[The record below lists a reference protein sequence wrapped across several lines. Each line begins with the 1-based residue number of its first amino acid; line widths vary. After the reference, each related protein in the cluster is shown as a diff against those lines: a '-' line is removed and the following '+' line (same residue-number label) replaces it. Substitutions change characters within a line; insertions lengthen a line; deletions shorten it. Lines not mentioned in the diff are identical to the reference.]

1 MISLINILSFTFF
14 TKIIKFCV
22 RYYHNDVWYG
32 MLWYR
37 HLQAKVT
44 KIKINIFFSFGN
56 QVAEKLIFLLT
67 KFQRIIGLQ
76 LMVSEVAS

>member
-1 MISLINILSFTFF
+1 MISLINISSFTFF

-44 KIKINIFFSFGN
+44 KIKINDFF
-56 QVAEKLIFLLT
+56 FLGI
-67 KFQRIIGLQ
+67 K
-76 LMVSEVAS
+76 

>member
-1 MISLINILSFTFF
+1 MISLINIFSFTFF

-22 RYYHNDVWYG
+22 RYYHNDVWYS
-32 MLWYR
+32 MPWYR
-37 HLQAKVT
+37 QLQAKVT
-44 KIKINIFFSFGN
+44 KIKINDFFFRN

-76 LMVSEVAS
+76 LMVSGIAS